1 MIFRL
6 TVYLGIPQRKV
17 RLSPKSSI
25 HVPFLARSDASHA
38 VQSIQYRLQTRQ
50 NRTIQFDRERAFQTR
65 FMLRLLEQVLQFDKL
80 DLQVQFPF
88 MFALVRDSHS
98 KALHTLP

>member
-1 MIFRL
+1 M
-6 TVYLGIPQRKV
+6 
-17 RLSPKSSI
+17 
-25 HVPFLARSDASHA
+25 
-38 VQSIQYRLQTRQ
+38 QSIQYRLQTRQ

-80 DLQVQFPF
+80 NLQVQFPF
-88 MFALVRDSHS
+88 VVVHMISQEHSFIS